1 MTREKITAQPVVI
14 IGAGRSGTNMLRDVL
29 TRLQGVD
36 TWPCDEINYIWRH
49 GNRDAET
56 DEFSAEQATP
66 VVSNFIRTQFTSIVR
81 EQGLLSY
88 PEGERFI
95 VEKTCANSLR
105 VPFVDSVLPEAKYI
119 FLIRDGRDVIASARK
134 RWQAPLNIPYLVSK
148 AKYVPKSDFYY
159 YASRYLLNRL
169 SKSANADKALSV
181 WGPKF
186 EGMKAMSG
194 KESLDYVCACQWVHC
209 VESSQLAFDKIEKS
223 RVISIRYEKF
233 VAQPVTVLESIAQ
246 FVGLR
251 HNTEDLEL
259 ACEQV
264 RTGSVGKG
272 QADHLDQRLLDVMA
286 PTLTKYGYL
295 DDAWS

>member
-1 MTREKITAQPVVI
+1 MIQGELAAQPLVI

-49 GNRDAET
+49 GNRSSET
-56 DEFSAEQATP
+56 DELSVQQATSD
-66 VVSNFIRTQFTSIVR
+66 VACFIRAQFSSIVR
-81 EQGLLSY
+81 EQGLLSF
-88 PEGERFI
+88 PEGERCI

-105 VPFVDSVLPEAKYI
+105 VPFVDAVLPEAKYI

-134 RWQAPLNIPYLVSK
+134 RWQAPLNIPYLLAK
-148 AKYVPKSDFYY
+148 AKYVPKSDLFY
-159 YASRYLLNRL
+159 YASRYLVNRV
-169 SKSANADKALSV
+169 SKTSSTDKALSV

-186 EGMKAMSG
+186 EGMKAMSRR
-194 KESLDYVCACQWVHC
+194 ESLDYVCASQWVRC
-209 VESSQLAFDKIEKS
+209 VESSQQAFDNMDKS
-223 RVISIRYEKF
+223 KVISVRYEEF
-233 VAQPVTVLESIAQ
+233 VSEPVAILESVAK

-251 HNTEDLEL
+251 HNLSALEH
-259 ACEQV
+259 ACKDV

-272 QADHLDQRLLDVMA
+272 KTDSLDQRLLEIMT

-295 DDAWS
+295 INA